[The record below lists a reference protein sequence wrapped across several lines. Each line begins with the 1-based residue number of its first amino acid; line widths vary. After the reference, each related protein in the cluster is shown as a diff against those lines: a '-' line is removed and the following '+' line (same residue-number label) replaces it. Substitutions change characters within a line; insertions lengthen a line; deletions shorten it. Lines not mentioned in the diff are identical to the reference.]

1 MYYNSRL
8 SLSDAIVYADQF
20 CPVEI
25 YYNGTLVWS
34 DRLDESEWIPME
46 LAVKQFESRLAN
58 DYKRII
64 IGRVSIEVVEFHHS
78 IIRLKGKRIRRDRK

>member
-1 MYYNSRL
+1 MYIPSRL
-8 SLSDAIVYADQF
+8 SLSDAISYTDQF

-34 DRLDESEWIPME
+34 DHCDASEWIPMN
-46 LAVKQFESRLAN
+46 LAVKQFESRLEN

-64 IGRVSIEVVEFHHS
+64 IGRISIEVVEFHHS
-78 IIRLKGKRIRRDRK
+78 IIRLKGKRIRRK